1 MLCDN
6 YAFCPQVVA
15 VVLFGHKY
23 VTLCRMQSSA
33 LCTHLLAVCDSLHG
47 PYIGIQALVLLLQFL
62 LKLIFGSIVLSTCL
76 LTASIHATLISM
88 WPAVHDRMTQVA
100 TLKNS

>member
-6 YAFCPQVVA
+6 YAFRPQVVA

-33 LCTHLLAVCDSLHG
+33 LRTLLAVCNSLHG